1 MFLKSRNKIPSCLKG
16 RPNTI
21 LNKNNNLLMNKIKKQ
36 KINKDINAPNSNGI
50 SKNKRN
56 ISMVGYSNIININ
69 LNNNN
74 NNNNQILTEREINKN
89 NVNKSPNKN
98 KKLIRHNKVL
108 SGIYINLLNL
118 DHLSKN
124 EINSERNHKEKNYI
138 RNISQNKSNIG
149 MPSSFYINKSIYKS
163 IYKSKLSYMS
173 SQSISK
179 SKSKSKSKNKS
190 KKGQNQMSKTRNKSN
205 LTNSVKNAIIEDISK
220 YKNIGKTTKN
230 LYEINNNQNKFSKE
244 IYLIHKKKTNSN
256 QKNINDNNKI
266 IHSNEKSSGAITS
279 RTRNLKT
286 YNIFFKTNS
295 MDMEKTNKIIEYNNK
310 ENYSI
315 NRKINSSNLNNMN
328 NNNARKTNIN
338 LNNNLYSKMKRNSI
352 GNQAFNKSNYIKK
365 MGKKNISKNISKNN
379 TEKNLLDSNLLFS
392 NGMQK
397 YNNNKCNKKNF
408 KK

>member
-220 YKNIGKTTKN
+220 
-230 LYEINNNQNKFSKE
+230 
-244 IYLIHKKKTNSN
+244 
-256 QKNINDNNKI
+256 
-266 IHSNEKSSGAITS
+266 
-279 RTRNLKT
+279 
-286 YNIFFKTNS
+286 
-295 MDMEKTNKIIEYNNK
+295 
-310 ENYSI
+310 
-315 NRKINSSNLNNMN
+315 
-328 NNNARKTNIN
+328 
-338 LNNNLYSKMKRNSI
+338 
-352 GNQAFNKSNYIKK
+352 
-365 MGKKNISKNISKNN
+365 
-379 TEKNLLDSNLLFS
+379 
-392 NGMQK
+392 
-397 YNNNKCNKKNF
+397 
-408 KK
+408 